1 VSSGKSVRLSAL
13 SRNASAY
20 SRSGSQ
26 LRRCGF
32 FAGFARPLNPRR
44 ALCTVDSLGLGAAVG
59 SMGRVSAYEQRN
71 MLQLHIV
78 LQRSTDVAIPRA
90 GVGAVHQRMH
100 ADARDK
106 HWCARCQLGAEL
118 HANEVRSGATQEHVP
133 AQCKIHTTSVHR
145 CHANRCAPC
154 AGASM
159 CVPAP
164 LPVLPSPARRC
175 AVEGDQSIAAVRRA
189 P

>member
-1 VSSGKSVRLSAL
+1 MSSGKSVRLSAL

-90 GVGAVHQRMH
+90 GIGAVYQRMH

-118 HANEVRSGATQEHVP
+118 HANEVRSGVQHRNMSPHSARSTQHQCIGATQIDALRVQERACACPRPCLCCHVP
-133 AQCKIHTTSVHR
+133 PVAVLLRGT
-145 CHANRCAPC
+145 NR
-154 AGASM
+154 
-159 CVPAP
+159 
-164 LPVLPSPARRC
+164 
-175 AVEGDQSIAAVRRA
+175 
-189 P
+189 